1 MNNLEQLV
9 EALCIGVGVAWLL
22 LNTNRVEKA
31 IQVYKECLT
40 LLNKKALEKEKEFV
54 ELTTEV
60 IYFPM
65 IIAYR
70 LMNNPASAIECGR
83 ELMAIQRRTGK
94 RDLEGKVMFELAM
107 VYEQQLKYDEA
118 KQYYSKALTSY
129 IETGQKREEAFC
141 HGKLGSCLMSLGE
154 YGKAKECLEKGI
166 VFSNRVGVQD
176 VGCICYS
183 KLGTLFYSLGEYG
196 KAKENLE
203 KALAISKETGDKR
216 GEATSYG
223 NLGNVFKSTGEYLK
237 AKEYLETA
245 LSILGE
251 IGDKRELG
259 SCYSSLATVFL
270 HLGEGA
276 KAKKYLEKAIAMAKE
291 VGARRVVASCYGNL
305 ATVAHSH
312 GENAKAKEYLE
323 KALVIVKE
331 VGDKRDEAACYGNLG
346 SVLQSSGSYAE
357 AKQYHSRALAINRE
371 IGNVTGEG
379 TECGNL
385 GNVFMALGEYAKAKE
400 HFDKAL
406 PLAKHT
412 GNREGEAVQCRN
424 LGTLSQALGEYSKA
438 KEYLGEALL
447 IAKEIGNQRREAL
460 CLGDLGTVFQKLGK
474 YVKAR
479 EYHEKALTIHK
490 KIGNRDGEAATLGNL
505 GRVYKYFGEYDMA
518 VKFLYEALDLAKEIG
533 SREYEAKSYQHLGTV
548 FLSLNENA
556 KANEYLEKALVMHK
570 EEGSKSSELTTHF
583 CLSLLMLNEN
593 RMHEAKAHLFES
605 TSKAEDMRSLLGED
619 DNLKVSL
626 FDEHVHCYQFLSY
639 LFCTNKDPSNALY
652 AAELGR
658 ARALADLMI
667 SKYSMEKGKPVNPQS
682 WVGIEGII
690 KNESRCVCLYVSYYQ
705 QFIFLWLLKA
715 GEPMLYR
722 SVMLDN
728 CKALKLVEYLGGRT
742 LGNVNG
748 EDRSWCPSNVSEP
761 KRESASNG
769 DIANV
774 FQISTEET
782 QEILAFYYQMIINP
796 VADVLEEPE
805 IVFVPD
811 RVFYKLPFAALKDQ
825 SGKYLSEA
833 FRIRVVPSLTTLRL
847 IQDSPA
853 DYHSQ
858 TGALIV
864 GDPDVGQVRYEGE
877 ICHPPRL
884 PFALREAEM
893 ISQLLGTKPLA
904 GKHAT
909 KQVILQSINSVS
921 LIHFA
926 AHGNAERGEIVLA
939 PSLSTNAIPQEEDY
953 LLTMADI
960 AHVRLR
966 AKLVVLSCCHSA
978 EGQIRAEGVVGIAR
992 AFLGAGARS
1001 VLVALWAIDDIAT
1014 EQFMSRFY
1022 EHLVRGESA
1031 SESLY
1036 QAMKW
1041 MRNNGFSDIQEW
1053 APFQLI
1059 GDNVTFHFDK

>member
-1 MNNLEQLV
+1 MDNLEQLV
-9 EALCIGVGVAWLL
+9 DALCIGVGVAGLL

-60 IYFPM
+60 IYFPL

-70 LMNNPASAIECGR
+70 LMNISASAIECGR

-107 VYEQQLKYDEA
+107 VYEQQLKYEEA
-118 KQYYSKALTSY
+118 KHYYSKALTSY
-129 IETGQKREEAFC
+129 MATGQKREEAFC
-141 HGKLGSCLMSLGE
+141 YGKLGSCLMSLGE

-183 KLGTLFYSLGEYG
+183 NLGTLFYSLGEYS

-245 LSILGE
+245 VSILRE
-251 IGDKRELG
+251 TDDKKQQ
-259 SCYSSLATVFL
+259 SACYSCLATVCL

-276 KAKKYLEKAIAMAKE
+276 KADEYLQKAIAIAKE
-291 VGARRVVASCYGNL
+291 VGARSVVASCYSNL

-331 VGDKRDEAACYGNLG
+331 VGNKRDEAACYGNLG
-346 SVLQSSGSYAE
+346 SVLQSFGSYAE
-357 AKQYHSRALAINRE
+357 AKEYHIRALAINRE
-371 IGNVTGEG
+371 IGNLTGEAKD
-379 TECGNL
+379 CGNL
-385 GNVFMALGEYAKAKE
+385 GNVFMALGEYAKAKQ
-400 HFDKAL
+400 HFEKAL

-412 GNREGEAVQCRN
+412 GDREGEAVQCRN

-438 KEYLGEALL
+438 KEYLEKALL
-447 IAKEIGNQRREAL
+447 IAKEIGNQGRQAL
-460 CLGDLGTVFQKLGK
+460 CLGDLGTVFQDLRE

-490 KIGNRDGEAATLGNL
+490 KIGNRVGEAATLGNL
-505 GRVYKYFGEYDMA
+505 GIVHKHSGEYDMA
-518 VKFLYEALDLAKEIG
+518 VKFLYEALDLAKEVG

-548 FLSLNENA
+548 FLSLNKNA

-570 EEGSKSSELTTHF
+570 VEGSKSSELTTHF

-593 RMHEAKAHLFES
+593 RMHEAKAHLFQS

-626 FDEHVHCYQFLSY
+626 FDEHAHCYQFLSY
-639 LFCTNKDPSNALY
+639 LFCANKDHSNALY

-658 ARALADLMI
+658 ARALADLMVA
-667 SKYSMEKGKPVNPQS
+667 KYSMEKGKPVNPQS

-690 KNESRCVCLYVSYYQ
+690 KNESRCVCLYVSYYK
-705 QFIFLWLLKA
+705 QFINLWLLKA
-715 GEPMLYR
+715 GEPILYR

-742 LGNVNG
+742 LGNVNC
-748 EDRSWCPSNVSEP
+748 EDRSWFPSNVSGP

-769 DIANV
+769 DSSNV

-811 RVFYKLPFAALKDQ
+811 RVFYKVPFAALKDQ
-825 SGKYLSEA
+825 SGKYLSET
-833 FRIRVVPSLTTLRL
+833 FRIRVVPSLTTLKL

-864 GDPDVGQVRYEGE
+864 GDPDVGQVRYEGK

-893 ISQLLGTKPLA
+893 ISKLLGTKPLV
-904 GKHAT
+904 GKDAT

-939 PSLSTNAIPQEEDY
+939 PSRSTNVIPQEKDY

-960 AHVRLR
+960 SQVRLR

-978 EGQIRAEGVVGIAR
+978 KGQIRVEGVVGIAR

-1014 EQFMSRFY
+1014 ETFMSRFY
-1022 EHLVRGESA
+1022 EHLFRGESA

-1041 MRNNGFSDIQEW
+1041 MRSNGFSDIQEW
-1053 APFQLI
+1053 APFELI
-1059 GDNVTFHFDK
+1059 GDNVTYSF

>member
-1 MNNLEQLV
+1 MISFAEFPITYCCTLQLKASRGEPLKPFWLRKLHFLFRSLSLNKQKISTAMNNLEQLV
-9 EALCIGVGVAWLL
+9 DALCIGVGVAALL

-31 IQVYKECLT
+31 IQVYKECVL
-40 LLNKKALEKEKEFV
+40 LLNNKALEKEKEFV
-54 ELTTEV
+54 ELTTYV

-107 VYEQQLKYDEA
+107 VYEQQLKYEEA
-118 KQYYSKALTSY
+118 KEYYPKALPSY
-129 IETGQKREEAFC
+129 MATGQKREEAFC
-141 HGKLGSCLMSLGE
+141 YGKLGSCLMSLGE

-166 VFSNRVGVQD
+166 VLSNRIGVQD

-183 KLGTLFYSLGEYG
+183 KLGTLFYSFGEYG

-237 AKEYLETA
+237 AKKYFKTA

-251 IGDKRELG
+251 IGDKKERG
-259 SCYSSLATVFL
+259 SCYSSLATIFL

-276 KAKKYLEKAIAMAKE
+276 KAKEYLEKALVMAKE
-291 VGARRVVASCYGNL
+291 VGARRVVASCYCNL
-305 ATVAHSH
+305 ATVAHLH

-323 KALVIVKE
+323 KALVIVKK
-331 VGDKRDEAACYGNLG
+331 VGDKRDEATCYGNLG
-346 SVLQSSGSYAE
+346 EVLQSIGSYAE
-357 AKQYHSRALAINRE
+357 AK
-371 IGNVTGEG
+371 
-379 TECGNL
+379 
-385 GNVFMALGEYAKAKE
+385 E
-400 HFDKAL
+400 HFEKSL
-406 PLAKHT
+406 TLAKNT
-412 GNREGEAVQCRN
+412 GYRELEAVQRRN

-438 KEYLGEALL
+438 KEYLEEALL
-447 IAKEIGNQRREAL
+447 IAKEIGNQQREAL
-460 CLGDLGTVFQKLGK
+460 FLGDLGTVFQDLEK

-479 EYHEKALTIHK
+479 ECHEKALTIHK
-490 KIGNRDGEAATLGNL
+490 KIGNRAGEAATLGNL

-518 VKFLYEALDLAKEIG
+518 VKFLYEALDLAKEID

-593 RMHEAKAHLFES
+593 HMHEAKAHLFES

-626 FDEHVHCYQFLSY
+626 FDEHVHCYKCLSY
-639 LFCTNKDPSNALY
+639 LFCANKDPSNALY

-658 ARALADLMI
+658 ARALADLML

-682 WVGIEGII
+682 WVGIEGIV
-690 KNESRCVCLYVSYYQ
+690 KNESRCVCLYVSYYE
-705 QFIFLWLLKA
+705 QFIFLWLLKD

-728 CKALKLVEYLGGRT
+728 CKALKLVEYLGSGTR
-742 LGNVNG
+742 GNQVKC

-884 PFALREAEM
+884 PFALREAEV
-893 ISQLLGTKPLA
+893 ISQLLGTKPLV

-926 AHGNAERGEIVLA
+926 AHGNAERGEIVLT

-966 AKLVVLSCCHSA
+966 SKLVVLSCCHSA

-1036 QAMKW
+1036 QA
-1041 MRNNGFSDIQEW
+1041 S
-1053 APFQLI
+1053 
-1059 GDNVTFHFDK
+1059 

>member
-1 MNNLEQLV
+1 MNNLEHLV
-9 EALCIGVGVAWLL
+9 DALCIGVGVAGLL
-22 LNTNRVEKA
+22 LKTNRVEKA
-31 IQVYKECLT
+31 IQVYKECLV
-40 LLNKKALEKEKEFV
+40 LLNNKALEKEKEIV
-54 ELTTEV
+54 ELTAQV

-94 RDLEGKVMFELAM
+94 IYGDLEGKVMFELAM
-107 VYEQQLKYDEA
+107 VYEQQLRYVEA
-118 KQYYSKALTSY
+118 KEYYSKALTSY
-129 IETGQKREEAFC
+129 IETGQRREEGFC
-141 HGKLGSCLMSLGE
+141 YGKLG
-154 YGKAKECLEKGI
+154 A
-166 VFSNRVGVQD
+166 
-176 VGCICYS
+176 
-183 KLGTLFYSLGEYG
+183 LFNSLGEYG

-203 KALAISKETGDKR
+203 KALSISKETGDKR

-237 AKEYLETA
+237 AKEYLKAA

-251 IGDKRELG
+251 TGDKKEQSL
-259 SCYSSLATVFL
+259 CYSGLATVFL

-276 KAKKYLEKAIAMAKE
+276 KAKKYLEKALAMAKE
-291 VGARRVVASCYGNL
+291 VGARKVVASCYCNL

-323 KALVIVKE
+323 KTLVIVKE
-331 VGDKRDEAACYGNLG
+331 VGDKRDEATCYGNLAE
-346 SVLQSSGSYAE
+346 VLQSIGSYAE
-357 AKQYHSRALAINRE
+357 AK
-371 IGNVTGEG
+371 
-379 TECGNL
+379 
-385 GNVFMALGEYAKAKE
+385 E
-400 HFDKAL
+400 HFEKSL
-406 PLAKHT
+406 TLAKHT
-412 GNREGEAVQCRN
+412 GYRELEAVQRRN

-447 IAKEIGNQRREAL
+447 IAKETGNQRREAS
-460 CLGDLGTVFQKLGK
+460 CLGDLGTVFQNLGK
-474 YVKAR
+474 YVKAT
-479 EYHEKALTIHK
+479 ECHEKALTIHK
-490 KIGNRDGEAATLGNL
+490 KIGNRAGEAATLGNL
-505 GRVYKYFGEYDMA
+505 GRVYKYSGEYDVA
-518 VKFLYEALDLAKEIG
+518 VKFLYEAIDLAKEIG

-583 CLSLLMLNEN
+583 CLSLLMLKEN
-593 RMHEAKAHLFES
+593 RLHEAKAHLFES
-605 TSKAEDMRSLLGED
+605 TSKAEDMRNLLGED

-639 LFCTNKDPSNALY
+639 LFCANKDPSNALY

-658 ARALADLMI
+658 ARALADLMV
-667 SKYSMEKGKPVNPQS
+667 SKYSMEKGKSVNLQS

-722 SVMLDN
+722 SVTLNN

-742 LGNVNG
+742 LGNVNC
-748 EDRSWCPSNVSEP
+748 EDRSWCPSNISEP

-769 DIANV
+769 DSANV

-811 RVFYKLPFAALKDQ
+811 RVFYKVPFAALKDQ
-825 SGKYLSEA
+825 SGKFLSEA
-833 FRIRVVPSLTTLRL
+833 FRIRVVPSLTTLKL

-864 GDPDVGQVRYEGE
+864 GDPDVGQVQYEGE

-893 ISQLLGTKPLA
+893 ISQLLGTRPLVE
-904 GKHAT
+904 KHAT

-939 PSLSTNAIPQEEDY
+939 PSRSTNAIPQEEDY

-960 AHVRLR
+960 AQVRLR

-978 EGQIRAEGVVGIAR
+978 KGQIRAEGVVGIAR

-1014 EQFMSRFY
+1014 EKFMSRFY

-1041 MRNNGFSDIQEW
+1041 MRSNGFSDIQEW
-1053 APFQLI
+1053 APFELI
-1059 GDNVTFHFDK
+1059 GDNVTFHFKK

>member
-9 EALCIGVGVAWLL
+9 DALCIGVGVAALL

-31 IQVYKECLT
+31 IQVYKECVL
-40 LLNKKALEKEKEFV
+40 LLNNKALEKEKEFV
-54 ELTTEV
+54 ELTTYV

-107 VYEQQLKYDEA
+107 VYEQQLKYEEA
-118 KQYYSKALTSY
+118 KEYYPKALPSY
-129 IETGQKREEAFC
+129 MATGQKREEAFC
-141 HGKLGSCLMSLGE
+141 YGKLGSCLMSLGE

-166 VFSNRVGVQD
+166 VLSNRIGVQD

-183 KLGTLFYSLGEYG
+183 KLGTLFYSFGEYG

-237 AKEYLETA
+237 AKKYFKTA

-251 IGDKRELG
+251 IGDKKERG
-259 SCYSSLATVFL
+259 SCYSSLATIFL

-276 KAKKYLEKAIAMAKE
+276 KAKEYLEKALVMAKE
-291 VGARRVVASCYGNL
+291 VGARRVVASCYCNL
-305 ATVAHSH
+305 ATVAHLH

-323 KALVIVKE
+323 KALVIVKK
-331 VGDKRDEAACYGNLG
+331 VGDKRDEATCYGNLG
-346 SVLQSSGSYAE
+346 EVLQSIGSYAE
-357 AKQYHSRALAINRE
+357 AK
-371 IGNVTGEG
+371 
-379 TECGNL
+379 
-385 GNVFMALGEYAKAKE
+385 E
-400 HFDKAL
+400 HFEKSL
-406 PLAKHT
+406 TLAKNT
-412 GNREGEAVQCRN
+412 GYRELEAVQRRN

-438 KEYLGEALL
+438 KEYLEEALL
-447 IAKEIGNQRREAL
+447 IAKEIGNQQREAL
-460 CLGDLGTVFQKLGK
+460 FLGDLGTVFQDLEK

-479 EYHEKALTIHK
+479 ECHEKALTIHK
-490 KIGNRDGEAATLGNL
+490 KIGNRAGEAATLGNL

-518 VKFLYEALDLAKEIG
+518 VKFLYEALDLAKEID

-593 RMHEAKAHLFES
+593 HMHEAKAHLFES

-626 FDEHVHCYQFLSY
+626 FDEHVHCYKCLSY
-639 LFCTNKDPSNALY
+639 LFCANKDPSNALY

-658 ARALADLMI
+658 ARALADLML

-682 WVGIEGII
+682 WVGIEGIV
-690 KNESRCVCLYVSYYQ
+690 KNESRCVCLYVSYYE
-705 QFIFLWLLKA
+705 QFIFLWLLKD

-728 CKALKLVEYLGGRT
+728 CKALKLVEYLGT
-742 LGNVNG
+742 
-748 EDRSWCPSNVSEP
+748 
-761 KRESASNG
+761 SNG

>member
-9 EALCIGVGVAWLL
+9 DALCIGVGVAWLL

-31 IQVYKECLT
+31 IQVYKECLV
-40 LLNKKALEKEKEFV
+40 LLNNKALEKEKEFV

-107 VYEQQLKYDEA
+107 VHEQQLKYEEA
-118 KQYYSKALTSY
+118 KEYYSKALTSY
-129 IETGQKREEAFC
+129 MATGQKRKEAFC
-141 HGKLGSCLMSLGE
+141 YGKLGSCLMSLGE
-154 YGKAKECLEKGI
+154 YGRAKDCLENGILLSNRICLKEVKLFCYNRLGALFYYLGENSKAKEH
-166 VFSNRVGVQD
+166 
-176 VGCICYS
+176 
-183 KLGTLFYSLGEYG
+183 
-196 KAKENLE
+196 LE
-203 KALAISKETGDKR
+203 KALSISKETGHRKD
-216 GEATSYG
+216 EATSYG

-245 LSILGE
+245 LSILE
-251 IGDKRELG
+251 ETGDKKEKG

-276 KAKKYLEKAIAMAKE
+276 KVNEYLEKAIAMAKE
-291 VGARRVVASCYGNL
+291 VGTMSDVASCYGDL
-305 ATVAHSH
+305 ALVAHSH

-346 SVLQSSGSYAE
+346 AALQSLGSYAE
-357 AKQYHSRALAINRE
+357 AKEYHIRALAINRE
-371 IGNVTGEG
+371 IGNLTGEG
-379 TECGNL
+379 KDCGNL

-400 HFDKAL
+400 HFEKAL

-412 GNREGEAVQCRN
+412 GDREGEAVQCRN

-438 KEYLGEALL
+438 KEYLEEALL

-460 CLGDLGTVFQKLGK
+460 CLGDLGTVFQDLGK
-474 YVKAR
+474 YDKAR
-479 EYHEKALTIHK
+479 ECHEKALTIHK

-505 GRVYKYFGEYDMA
+505 GSVHKHSGEYDVA

-583 CLSLLMLNEN
+583 CLSLLMLKEN

-626 FDEHVHCYQFLSY
+626 FDEHAHCYQFLSY
-639 LFCTNKDPSNALY
+639 LFCANKDPSNALY

-658 ARALADLMI
+658 ARALADLMV
-667 SKYSMEKGKPVNPQS
+667 SKYSMEKGKSVNLQS
-682 WVGIEGII
+682 WVGIEGLI

-722 SVMLDN
+722 SVTLNN

-742 LGNVNG
+742 LGNVKC
-748 EDRSWCPSNVSEP
+748 EDRSWCPSNISEP

-769 DIANV
+769 DSANF

-811 RVFYKLPFAALKDQ
+811 RVFYKVPFAALKDQ

-833 FRIRVVPSLTTLRL
+833 FRIRVVPSLTTLKL

-893 ISQLLGTKPLA
+893 ISQLLGTNPLVE
-904 GKHAT
+904 KHAT

-939 PSLSTNAIPQEEDY
+939 PSRSTSEIPQEEDY

-960 AHVRLR
+960 SQVQLR

-978 EGQIRAEGVVGIAR
+978 KGQIRAEGVVGIAR

-1014 EQFMSRFY
+1014 EKFMSRFY

-1041 MRNNGFSDIQEW
+1041 MRSNGFSDIQEW
-1053 APFQLI
+1053 APFELI
-1059 GDNVTFHFDK
+1059 GDNVTFHFEK

>member
-9 EALCIGVGVAWLL
+9 DALCIGVGVAGLL
-22 LNTNRVEKA
+22 LKTNRVEKA
-31 IQVYKECLT
+31 IQVYKECLV
-40 LLNKKALEKEKEFV
+40 LLNNKALEKEKQFV

-70 LMNNPASAIECGR
+70 LMNVPASAIECGR
-83 ELMAIQRRTGK
+83 KFMAIQRKTGK

-107 VYEQQLKYDEA
+107 VYEQQLKYEEA

-129 IETGQKREEAFC
+129 METGQRREEGFC
-141 HGKLGSCLMSLGE
+141 HGKLG
-154 YGKAKECLEKGI
+154 A
-166 VFSNRVGVQD
+166 
-176 VGCICYS
+176 
-183 KLGTLFYSLGEYG
+183 LFNS
-196 KAKENLE
+196 
-203 KALAISKETGDKR
+203 
-216 GEATSYG
+216 
-223 NLGNVFKSTGEYLK
+223 
-237 AKEYLETA
+237 
-245 LSILGE
+245 
-251 IGDKRELG
+251 
-259 SCYSSLATVFL
+259 
-270 HLGEGA
+270 
-276 KAKKYLEKAIAMAKE
+276 
-291 VGARRVVASCYGNL
+291 
-305 ATVAHSH
+305 
-312 GENAKAKEYLE
+312 
-323 KALVIVKE
+323 
-331 VGDKRDEAACYGNLG
+331 
-346 SVLQSSGSYAE
+346 
-357 AKQYHSRALAINRE
+357 
-371 IGNVTGEG
+371 
-379 TECGNL
+379 
-385 GNVFMALGEYAKAKE
+385 LGEYAKAKE
-400 HFDKAL
+400 HFEKAL
-406 PLAKHT
+406 PLAKLT
-412 GNREGEAVQCRN
+412 GDREEEAVQCRN
-424 LGTLSQALGEYSKA
+424 LGTLSRALGESSKA
-438 KEYLGEALL
+438 KEYLEKALL
-447 IAKEIGNQRREAL
+447 IAKEIGSQRREAL
-460 CLGDLGTVFQKLGK
+460 CLGDLGTVFQDLGK
-474 YVKAR
+474 YYKAR
-479 EYHEKALTIHK
+479 ECHEKALTIHK
-490 KIGNRDGEAATLGNL
+490 KIGNREGAAATLGNL

-518 VKFLYEALDLAKEIG
+518 VKFLYEALDLAKQIG
-533 SREYEAKSYQHLGTV
+533 SREYEAKSYQHLGSV

-556 KANEYLEKALVMHK
+556 KANEYLEKALKMHK
-570 EEGSKSSELTTHF
+570 KEGSKSSELTTHV

-593 RMHEAKAHLFES
+593 RMDEAKAHLSES

-639 LFCTNKDPSNALY
+639 LFCANKDPSNALY
-652 AAELGR
+652 VAELGR
-658 ARALADLMI
+658 ARALADLMVA
-667 SKYSMEKGKPVNPQS
+667 KYLMEKGKPVDPQS

-690 KNESRCVCLYVSYYQ
+690 KNESRCVCLYVSYYE

-722 SVMLDN
+722 SVMLDD

-742 LGNVNG
+742 LGNVNC
-748 EDRSWCPSNVSEP
+748 EDRSWCPSNISEP

-769 DIANV
+769 DSANF

-811 RVFYKLPFAALKDQ
+811 RVFYKVPFAALRDQ
-825 SGKYLSEA
+825 SGKYLSQA
-833 FRIRVVPSLTTLRL
+833 FRIRVVPSLTTLKL

-884 PFALREAEM
+884 PSALREAEM
-893 ISQLLGTKPLA
+893 ISQLLGTNPLVE
-904 GKHAT
+904 KHAT

-939 PSLSTNAIPQEEDY
+939 PSRSTSEIPQEEDY

-960 AHVRLR
+960 SQVQLR

-978 EGQIRAEGVVGIAR
+978 KGQIRAEGVVGIAR

-1014 EQFMSRFY
+1014 EKFMSRFY

-1041 MRNNGFSDIQEW
+1041 MRSNGFSDIQEW
-1053 APFQLI
+1053 APFELI
-1059 GDNVTFHFDK
+1059 GDNVTFHFKK